1 MFVIPVYIEAGVCG
15 FESPAAQYT
24 ELGVSL
30 DELLIK
36 HPDATFIG
44 IASGNSMQEVG
55 IFEGDL
61 LVVDRAEQ
69 ADNGDVIVANLNG
82 LFVCK
87 LLDKTNAR
95 LLSASPL
102 HKPVQLTPADE
113 FQLRAWRRSVR
124 MHRQTPTF
132 KMYLVDAVSFMQAPK
147 KY

>member
-15 FESPAAQYT
+15 FESPAAQYA

-61 LVVDRAEQ
+61 LLVDRAEQ

-102 HKPVQLTPADE
+102 HKPVQLTSADE
-113 FQLRAWRRSVR
+113 FQLEGVVTLSIR
-124 MHRQTPTF
+124 MHRPSPELLKCTP
-132 KMYLVDAVSFMQAPK
+132 
-147 KY
+147 

>member
-15 FESPAAQYT
+15 FESPAAQYA

-55 IFEGDL
+55 IFEGYL
-61 LVVDRAEQ
+61 LLVDRAEQ

-102 HKPVQLTPADE
+102 HKPVQLTSADE
-113 FQLRAWRRSVR
+113 FQLEGVVTLSIR
-124 MHRQTPTF
+124 MHRPSPELLKCTP
-132 KMYLVDAVSFMQAPK
+132 
-147 KY
+147 

>member
-36 HPDATFIG
+36 HPNATFIG

-61 LVVDRAEQ
+61 LVIDRAEP
-69 ADNGDVIVANLNG
+69 AENGDVIVANLNG

-95 LLSASPL
+95 LLSASSL
-102 HKPVQLTPADE
+102 HKPVQLTSADE
-113 FQLRAWRRSVR
+113 FQLEGVVTLSIR
-124 MHRQTPTF
+124 MHRQSPELL
-132 KMYLVDAVSFMQAPK
+132 KCMP
-147 KY
+147 

>member
-15 FESPAAQYT
+15 FESPAAQYA

-113 FQLRAWRRSVR
+113 FQLEGVVTLSIR
-124 MHRQTPTF
+124 MHRPSPELLKCTP
-132 KMYLVDAVSFMQAPK
+132 
-147 KY
+147 

>member
-44 IASGNSMQEVG
+44 IASGNSMQEIG

-113 FQLRAWRRSVR
+113 FQLEGVVTLSVR
-124 MHRQTPTF
+124 MHRQTPELLKCT
-132 KMYLVDAVSFMQAPK
+132 P
-147 KY
+147 

>member
-1 MFVIPVYIEAGVCG
+1 MFVIPIYIEAGVCG

-44 IASGNSMQEVG
+44 IASGSSMQEVG
-55 IFEGDL
+55 IFQGDL
-61 LVVDRAEQ
+61 LIIDRAEP
-69 ADNGDVIVANLNG
+69 AENGDVIVANLNG

-95 LLSASPL
+95 LLSASSL
-102 HKPVQLTPADE
+102 YKPVQLTSADE
-113 FQLRAWRRSVR
+113 FQLEGVVTLSIR
-124 MHRQTPTF
+124 MHRQSPDLL
-132 KMYLVDAVSFMQAPK
+132 K
-147 KY
+147 

>member
-1 MFVIPVYIEAGVCG
+1 MCVLGCVMFVIPIYIEAGVCG

-24 ELGVSL
+24 ELGVTL

-61 LVVDRAEQ
+61 LVIDRAEP
-69 ADNGDVIVANLNG
+69 AENGDVIVANLNG

-87 LLDKTNAR
+87 LLDKTNGR
-95 LLSASPL
+95 LLSASSL
-102 HKPVQLTPADE
+102 HKPVQLTSADE
-113 FQLRAWRRSVR
+113 FQLEGVVTLSIR
-124 MHRQTPTF
+124 MHRQSPELL
-132 KMYLVDAVSFMQAPK
+132 KCMP
-147 KY
+147 

>member
-1 MFVIPVYIEAGVCG
+1 MVVIPIYIEAGVCG

-24 ELGVSL
+24 ELGVTL

-61 LVVDRAEQ
+61 LVIDRAEP
-69 ADNGDVIVANLNG
+69 AENGDVIVANLNG

-87 LLDKTNAR
+87 LLDKTNGR
-95 LLSASPL
+95 LLSASSL
-102 HKPVQLTPADE
+102 HKPVQLTSADE
-113 FQLRAWRRSVR
+113 FQLEGVVTLSIR
-124 MHRQTPTF
+124 MHRQSPELL
-132 KMYLVDAVSFMQAPK
+132 KCMP
-147 KY
+147 

>member
-15 FESPAAQYT
+15 FESPAAQYA

-44 IASGNSMQEVG
+44 IASGNSMQEVR

-61 LVVDRAEQ
+61 LLVDRAEQ

-102 HKPVQLTPADE
+102 HKPVQLTSADE
-113 FQLRAWRRSVR
+113 FQLEGVVTLSMR
-124 MHRQTPTF
+124 MHRPSPELLKCTP
-132 KMYLVDAVSFMQAPK
+132 
-147 KY
+147 

>member
-1 MFVIPVYIEAGVCG
+1 MFVIPIYIEAGVCG

-24 ELGVSL
+24 ELGITL

-61 LVVDRAEQ
+61 LVIDRAEP
-69 ADNGDVIVANLNG
+69 AENGDVIVANLNG

-95 LLSASPL
+95 LLSASSL
-102 HKPVQLTPADE
+102 HKPVQLTSADE
-113 FQLRAWRRSVR
+113 FQLEGVVTLSIR
-124 MHRQTPTF
+124 MHRQSPELLKCT
-132 KMYLVDAVSFMQAPK
+132 L
-147 KY
+147 

>member
-1 MFVIPVYIEAGVCG
+1 MFVIPIYIEAGVCG
-15 FESPAAQYT
+15 FESPAAHYS

-44 IASGNSMQEVG
+44 VASGCSMQEVG

-69 ADNGDVIVANLNG
+69 AKDGDVIVANLNG

-87 LLDKTNAR
+87 LLDKANAR

-102 HKPVQLTPADE
+102 YKPVQLTSSDE
-113 FQLRAWRRSVR
+113 FQLEGVVSLSIRL
-124 MHRQTPTF
+124 HRQSPELLSCTP
-132 KMYLVDAVSFMQAPK
+132 
-147 KY
+147 

>member
-15 FESPAAQYT
+15 FESPAAQYA

-102 HKPVQLTPADE
+102 HKPVQLTSADE
-113 FQLRAWRRSVR
+113 FQLEGVVTLSIR
-124 MHRQTPTF
+124 MHRPSPELLKCTP
-132 KMYLVDAVSFMQAPK
+132 
-147 KY
+147 

>member
-1 MFVIPVYIEAGVCG
+1 MRLGCVMFVIPIYIEAGVCG

-24 ELGVSL
+24 ELGVTL

-61 LVVDRAEQ
+61 LVIDRAEP
-69 ADNGDVIVANLNG
+69 AENGDVIVANLNG

-95 LLSASPL
+95 LLSASSL
-102 HKPVQLTPADE
+102 HKPVQLTSADE
-113 FQLRAWRRSVR
+113 FQLEGVVTLSIR
-124 MHRQTPTF
+124 MHRQSPELL
-132 KMYLVDAVSFMQAPK
+132 KCMP
-147 KY
+147 

>member
-1 MFVIPVYIEAGVCG
+1 MFVIPIYIEAGVCG

-24 ELGVSL
+24 ELGVTL

-44 IASGNSMQEVG
+44 IASGCSMQEVG

-61 LVVDRAEQ
+61 LVIDRAEP
-69 ADNGDVIVANLNG
+69 AENGDVIVANLNG

-95 LLSASPL
+95 LLSASSL
-102 HKPVQLTPADE
+102 HKPVQLTSADE
-113 FQLRAWRRSVR
+113 FQLEGVVTLSIR
-124 MHRQTPTF
+124 MHRQSPELL
-132 KMYLVDAVSFMQAPK
+132 KCMP
-147 KY
+147 

>member
-1 MFVIPVYIEAGVCG
+1 MFVIPIYIEAGVCG
-15 FESPAAQYT
+15 FESPAAQYS

-44 IASGNSMQEVG
+44 VASGSSMQEVG
-55 IFEGDL
+55 IFQGDL
-61 LVVDRAEQ
+61 LLVDRAEQ

-87 LLDKTNAR
+87 LLDKANAR

-113 FQLRAWRRSVR
+113 FQLEGVVTLSVR
-124 MHRQTPTF
+124 MHRQTPELL
-132 KMYLVDAVSFMQAPK
+132 KCML
-147 KY
+147 

>member
-15 FESPAAQYT
+15 FESPAAQYA

-44 IASGNSMQEVG
+44 IASGNSMQEGG

-61 LVVDRAEQ
+61 LLVDRAEQ

-102 HKPVQLTPADE
+102 HKPVQLTSADE
-113 FQLRAWRRSVR
+113 FQLEGVVTLSIR
-124 MHRQTPTF
+124 MHRPSPELLKCTP
-132 KMYLVDAVSFMQAPK
+132 
-147 KY
+147 

>member
-15 FESPAAQYT
+15 FESPAAQYA

-61 LVVDRAEQ
+61 LLVDRAEQ

-102 HKPVQLTPADE
+102 HKPVQLTSADE
-113 FQLRAWRRSVR
+113 FQLEGVVTLSIR
-124 MHRQTPTF
+124 MHRPSPKLLKCTP
-132 KMYLVDAVSFMQAPK
+132 
-147 KY
+147 

>member
-15 FESPAAQYT
+15 FESPAAQYA

-61 LVVDRAEQ
+61 LLVDRAEQ

-102 HKPVQLTPADE
+102 HKPVQLTSADE
-113 FQLRAWRRSVR
+113 FQLEGVVTLSMR
-124 MHRQTPTF
+124 MHRPSPELLKCTP
-132 KMYLVDAVSFMQAPK
+132 
-147 KY
+147 

>member
-1 MFVIPVYIEAGVCG
+1 MFVIPIYIEAGVCG

-24 ELGVSL
+24 ELGVTL
-30 DELLIK
+30 DKLLIK

-61 LVVDRAEQ
+61 LVIDRAEPVK
-69 ADNGDVIVANLNG
+69 NGDVIVANLNG

-95 LLSASPL
+95 LLSASSL
-102 HKPVQLTPADE
+102 HKPVQLTSADE
-113 FQLRAWRRSVR
+113 FQLEGVVTLSIR
-124 MHRQTPTF
+124 MHRQSPELL
-132 KMYLVDAVSFMQAPK
+132 KCMP
-147 KY
+147 

>member
-15 FESPAAQYT
+15 FESPAAQYA

-61 LVVDRAEQ
+61 LVVDRAEE

-113 FQLRAWRRSVR
+113 FQLEGVVTLSIR
-124 MHRQTPTF
+124 MHRPSPELLKCTP
-132 KMYLVDAVSFMQAPK
+132 
-147 KY
+147 

>member
-113 FQLRAWRRSVR
+113 FQLEGVVTLSVR
-124 MHRQTPTF
+124 MHRQTPELLKCT
-132 KMYLVDAVSFMQAPK
+132 L
-147 KY
+147 

>member
-15 FESPAAQYT
+15 FESPAAQYA

-61 LVVDRAEQ
+61 LLVDRAEQ

-102 HKPVQLTPADE
+102 HKPVQLTSADE
-113 FQLRAWRRSVR
+113 FQLEGVVTLSIRT
-124 MHRQTPTF
+124 HRPSPELLKCTP
-132 KMYLVDAVSFMQAPK
+132 
-147 KY
+147 

>member
-1 MFVIPVYIEAGVCG
+1 VLGVFGVWGCG

-24 ELGVSL
+24 ELGVTL

-61 LVVDRAEQ
+61 LVIDRAEP
-69 ADNGDVIVANLNG
+69 AENGDVIVANLNG

-95 LLSASPL
+95 LLSASSL
-102 HKPVQLTPADE
+102 HKPVQLTSADE
-113 FQLRAWRRSVR
+113 FQLEGVVTLSIR
-124 MHRQTPTF
+124 MHRQSPELL
-132 KMYLVDAVSFMQAPK
+132 KCMP
-147 KY
+147 

>member
-1 MFVIPVYIEAGVCG
+1 MFVIPIYIEAGVCG
-15 FESPAAQYT
+15 FESPAAPYS

-44 IASGNSMQEVG
+44 VASGSSMQDVG

-61 LVVDRAEQ
+61 LIVDRAEQ
-69 ADNGDVIVANLNG
+69 AKNGDVIVANLNG

-102 HKPVQLTPADE
+102 YKPVQLTSCDE
-113 FQLRAWRRSVR
+113 FQLEGVVTRSIR
-124 MHRQTPTF
+124 LHRQSPELLLC
-132 KMYLVDAVSFMQAPK
+132 MP
-147 KY
+147 

>member
-113 FQLRAWRRSVR
+113 FQLEGVVTLSIR
-124 MHRQTPTF
+124 MHRQTPELLKCT
-132 KMYLVDAVSFMQAPK
+132 P
-147 KY
+147 

>member
-1 MFVIPVYIEAGVCG
+1 MICLSFLGIT
-15 FESPAAQYT
+15 YT
-24 ELGVSL
+24 KRIYGVSL

-61 LVVDRAEQ
+61 LLVDRAEQ

-102 HKPVQLTPADE
+102 HKPVQLTSADE
-113 FQLRAWRRSVR
+113 FQLEGVVTLSIR
-124 MHRQTPTF
+124 MHRPSPELLKCTP
-132 KMYLVDAVSFMQAPK
+132 
-147 KY
+147 